1 MELLKLISGNP
12 LIVLVT
18 LILIAAASY
27 MFFYR
32 RIEKF
37 QDVPVAAGESV
48 ATGAPVR
55 LPKET
60 CEPLKSQLD
69 QYKKVR
75 QEHKDVMIVDLDTTI
90 ETLQEYYVKYGCD
103 LHRY

>member
-32 RIEKF
+32 RVEKF
-37 QDVPVAAGESV
+37 QDVPVAAGAS
-48 ATGAPVR
+48 VR

-90 ETLQEYYVKYGCD
+90 ETLQEYFVKYGCD

>member
-1 MELLKLISGNP
+1 MELLKLLTGNP
-12 LIVLVT
+12 LIVLVI

-32 RIEKF
+32 RVEKF
-37 QDVPVAAGESV
+37 QDVPVAAGAS
-48 ATGAPVR
+48 VR

-90 ETLQEYYVKYGCD
+90 ETLQEYFVKYGCD

>member
-1 MELLKLISGNP
+1 MELLKLITGNP

-37 QDVPVAAGESV
+37 QDVPVAAGAS
-48 ATGAPVR
+48 VR

-90 ETLQEYYVKYGCD
+90 ETLEEYFVKYGCD
-103 LHRY
+103 RHRY

>member
-1 MELLKLISGNP
+1 MELLKLITGNP

-37 QDVPVAAGESV
+37 QDVPVAAGAS
-48 ATGAPVR
+48 VR

-90 ETLQEYYVKYGCD
+90 ETLEEYFVKYGCD

>member
-12 LIVLVT
+12 LIVLVA

-37 QDVPVAAGESV
+37 QDVPVAAGTS
-48 ATGAPVR
+48 VR

-90 ETLQEYYVKYGCD
+90 ETLQEYFVKYGCN

>member
-1 MELLKLISGNP
+1 MELVKLISGNP
-12 LIVLVT
+12 LIVLVA

-32 RIEKF
+32 RVEKF
-37 QDVPVAAGESV
+37 QDVPVAAGAS
-48 ATGAPVR
+48 VR

-60 CEPLKSQLD
+60 CEPLKSQLE

-75 QEHKDVMIVDLDTTI
+75 QEHKDVIIVDLDTTI
-90 ETLQEYYVKYGCD
+90 ETLEEYFVKYGCD

>member
-12 LIVLVT
+12 LIVLVA

-32 RIEKF
+32 RVEKF
-37 QDVPVAAGESV
+37 QDVPVAAGAS
-48 ATGAPVR
+48 VR

-60 CEPLKSQLD
+60 CEPLKAQIE

-75 QEHKDVMIVDLDTTI
+75 QEHKDVMIIDLDTTI
-90 ETLQEYYVKYGCD
+90 ESLEEYFVKYGCN

>member
-32 RIEKF
+32 RVEKF
-37 QDVPVAAGESV
+37 QDVPVAA
-48 ATGAPVR
+48 GAPVR

-90 ETLQEYYVKYGCD
+90 ETLQEYFVKYGCD

>member
-12 LIVLVT
+12 LIVLVA

-37 QDVPVAAGESV
+37 QDVPVAAGAS
-48 ATGAPVR
+48 VR

-90 ETLQEYYVKYGCD
+90 ETLQEYFVKYGCN